1 MTVTLC
7 LIFFLSGASA
17 LIFELL
23 WFRLAGLTF
32 GSSVW
37 ATSVVLSSF
46 MGGLALGC
54 GLAAFWGHRI
64 RSPIRLYAY
73 LECTIAIS
81 GFGLVLA
88 FPKLTGFF
96 VPVFRHFLEQPLF
109 LNAVRGFIAFFLMFV
124 PATAMGTTLPVLVK
138 ALYTAKP
145 NFGRVLG
152 LLYGWNT
159 LGAVGGV
166 ITSELFFVKWF
177 GIRETGLV
185 AASFNLI
192 AAIMALWLSRKHVRP
207 KVVSGE
213 PERPHF
219 SLDFSFIIG
228 RLLLASFLSGLTILA
243 LEVIWFRFILLFFFD
258 HSWNFAVMLAAVLLG
273 ISLGGMVTS
282 KWFQLREGAN
292 NSLVPILFLNGI
304 LVVML
309 YRNFGFVLDFLRE
322 FGNDLRIS
330 LVSLFLMFPV
340 SFISGIVFTML
351 GKTLHEKIEAETQAA
366 GLLTLANTTG
376 GMLGSFLGLFLI
388 PFVGIENSFFVL
400 ALTYGVIALFVCER
414 RQFGL
419 SGRRIPLHH
428 MAAGGFLISLIIY
441 PFGFMARDY
450 LEISIP
456 DFFRAYRGERRV
468 AIREGLTQTIQYLQK
483 DLLGEPYYYRL
494 MTNNYSMS
502 GTTLKA
508 KRYMKMFVYWP
519 MAVHPKPERA
529 LLIGFGVGTT
539 AKGLTDTESLKDIAI
554 VDISRDIIEMS
565 NVVFR
570 NPEENPINDPRVK
583 IIIEDAR
590 FFLLTTER
598 KFDLITAEPSPPA
611 SSGIVNLYT
620 QEYFQLIHD
629 RLSEG
634 GIVTYWLPV
643 YQLKVS
649 EAKSILK
656 AFCNVFSHCSLWSG
670 AGLEW
675 MMVGMKNPQKA
686 ERHGFVRQWY
696 DPVVGSEMRA
706 LGFVIPEQFGSLFI
720 ADGPRL
726 RNWIS
731 DSLPLRDNYPHRIS
745 YELSVEQE
753 KRSQY
758 IPAYWDFMTPDVC
771 RTNFMESEGMK
782 MIWPRYFREMSE
794 EHFATRRMITELL
807 EDRPV
812 PLVPYLHRCYQN
824 PILAHYIP
832 WLFGSDQY
840 AQSIVKKTL
849 GKELNDRSDRV
860 NRLMHLTAIAAQQRR
875 YLQAERFCHLAM
887 KIIGPQNAHKDFFFV
902 RMYFLFITGNKER
915 ALEVGREYINVEGA
929 DSATRKEEVA
939 QYWYWLVNTLQ

>member
-32 GSSVW
+32 GNSVW

-73 LECTIAIS
+73 LEFTIAVS

-109 LNAVRGFIAFFLMFV
+109 LNAVRGSIAFFLMLV
-124 PATAMGTTLPVLVK
+124 PATAMGTTLPILVK
-138 ALYTAKP
+138 ALYAAKP
-145 NFGRVLG
+145 NYGRVLG

-166 ITSELFFVKWF
+166 IASELFFVKWF

-185 AASFNLI
+185 AAGFNII
-192 AAIMALWLSRKHVRP
+192 AAIMALRLSRKHVRP
-207 KVVSGE
+207 KFAPGE
-213 PERPHF
+213 AERPLF
-219 SLDFSFIIG
+219 SLDFSFIVV
-228 RLLLASFLSGLTILA
+228 RLLLASFLSGLTVLA

-258 HSWNFAVMLAAVLLG
+258 SSWNFAVMLAAVLLG
-273 ISLGGMVTS
+273 ISLGGMAAS
-282 KWFQLREGAN
+282 KWFQLREEVN

-304 LVVML
+304 LVVIL
-309 YRNFGFVLDFLRE
+309 YSNFGFALNFLGE
-322 FGNDLRIS
+322 FGNDPRIS
-330 LVSLFLMFPV
+330 FASLFLIFPV

-351 GKTLHEKIEAETQAA
+351 GKTLHEKMEAETQAT

-376 GMLGSFLGLFLI
+376 GMVGSFLGLILI
-388 PFVGIENSFFVL
+388 PLVGIENSFFVL
-400 ALTYGVIALFVCER
+400 ALTYGVIALLVCEIK
-414 RQFGL
+414 QFGL
-419 SGRRIPLHH
+419 LRGKILLHY
-428 MAAGGFLISLIIY
+428 MAAGGFLIFLIIY
-441 PFGFMARDY
+441 PFGLMNSDY

-456 DFFRAYRGERRV
+456 DWVKTHRGERRV

-494 MTNNYSMS
+494 VTNNYSMS
-502 GTTLKA
+502 GTMLRS

-519 MAVHPKPERA
+519 AAVHPKLESA
-529 LLIGFGVGTT
+529 LLIGFGAGIT
-539 AKGLTDTESLKDIAI
+539 AKALTDTESLKDIEI
-554 VDISRDIIEMS
+554 VDISGDIIEMS

-583 IIIEDAR
+583 ILIEDAR

-611 SSGIVNLYT
+611 ASGIVNLYT
-620 QEYFQLIHD
+620 QEYFQLIYD

-675 MMVGMKNPQKA
+675 MIVGMKNPQRA
-686 ERHGFVRQWY
+686 ERNGFVRQWH
-696 DPVVGSEMRA
+696 DPVVGSEMHA
-706 LGFVIPEQFGSLFI
+706 LGFAIPEQFGSLFI

-726 RNWIS
+726 KNWIS
-731 DSLPLRDNYPHRIS
+731 DSSPLRDNYPHRIS
-745 YELSVEQE
+745 YEMSVEPE
-753 KRSQY
+753 KRSQH
-758 IPAYWDFMTPDVC
+758 IPVYWDFMIPDVC
-771 RTNFMESEGMK
+771 RMNFMESERMK
-782 MIWPRYFREMSE
+782 MIWPGYFREISE
-794 EHFATRRMITELL
+794 EYFATRRMINELL
-807 EDRPV
+807 ERRPV
-812 PLVPYLHRCYQN
+812 PRVPYLHKFYQN
-824 PILAHYIP
+824 PVLAHYIL
-832 WLFGSDQY
+832 WLLGTDQY
-840 AQSIVKKTL
+840 GQKIVKKTIR
-849 GKELNDRSDRV
+849 KDLNDRSDMV
-860 NRLMHLTAIAAQQRR
+860 NRLVHLSAIAAQQRE
-875 YLQAERFCHLAM
+875 YLQAERFYDLAM
-887 KIIGPQNAHKDFFFV
+887 KIIEPQNAPRDFFFM
-902 RMYFLFITGNKER
+902 RMYFLFIIGNKER
-915 ALEVGREYINVEGA
+915 ALEVGREYINVGGA
-929 DSATRKEEVA
+929 DSATRKKEVG
-939 QYWYWLVNTLQ
+939 QYWDWLVNTLQ

>member
-54 GLAAFWGHRI
+54 GIAAFWGHRI

-73 LECTIAIS
+73 LEFTIAIS

-88 FPKLTGFF
+88 FPKLTVFF

-109 LNAVRGFIAFFLMFV
+109 LNAVRGFIAFFLMFI

-185 AASFNLI
+185 AASFNII
-192 AAIMALWLSRKHVRP
+192 AAIMALWLSRKHVGP
-207 KVVSGE
+207 KFASGE
-213 PERPHF
+213 GERQHF
-219 SLDFSFIIG
+219 SLDCSFTVV

-258 HSWNFAVMLAAVLLG
+258 NSWNFAVMLAAVLLG
-273 ISLGGMVTS
+273 ISLGGMVAS

-292 NSLVPILFLNGI
+292 NSIVPILFFNGI

-309 YRNFGFVLDFLRE
+309 YRNFGFALDFLRG

-330 LVSLFLMFPV
+330 FVSLFLVFPV

-351 GKTLHEKIEAETQAA
+351 GKTLHEKIGAETQAA

-376 GMLGSFLGLFLI
+376 GMVGSFLGLLLI
-388 PFVGIENSFFVL
+388 PLVGIENSFFTL
-400 ALTYGVIALFVCER
+400 ASTYGVIALFVCER
-414 RQFGL
+414 GQFGL
-419 SGRRIPLHH
+419 LRRKIPLHH
-428 MAAGGFLISLIIY
+428 MAAGGFIISLIIY
-441 PFGFMARDY
+441 PFGLMNRHY
-450 LEISIP
+450 IEISIP
-456 DFFRAYRGERRV
+456 DFLKTFMGERRV
-468 AIREGLTQTIQYLQK
+468 ATREGLTQTIQYLRK

-508 KRYMKMFVYWP
+508 KRYMKLFVYWP
-519 MAVHPKPERA
+519 VAVHPKPERA

-539 AKGLTDTESLKDIAI
+539 AKALTETESLKDIKI

-570 NPEENPINDPRVK
+570 DSKENPISDPRVE
-583 IIIEDAR
+583 IFIEDAR
-590 FFLLTTER
+590 FFLLTTEG
-598 KFDLITAEPSPPA
+598 KFDLITAEPSPPG

-620 QEYFQLIHD
+620 QEYFQLIFD

-656 AFCNVFSHCSLWSG
+656 AFCSVFSHCSIWSG

-675 MMVGMKNPQKA
+675 MMVGMKNPQKT
-686 ERHGFVRQWY
+686 ERNRFARQWY
-696 DPVVGSEMRA
+696 DPVVGSEIRA
-706 LGFVIPEQFGSLFI
+706 LGFGIPEQFGSLFI

-726 RNWIS
+726 RNWIA
-731 DSLPLRDNYPHRIS
+731 DSLPLKDNYPHRIS
-745 YELSVEQE
+745 YELTVEKE

-758 IPAYWDFMTPDVC
+758 IPVYWNFMTTDVC
-771 RTNFMESEGMK
+771 RMNFMESETMK
-782 MIWPRYFREMSE
+782 MIWPGYFRGMAE
-794 EHFATRRMITELL
+794 EHFATRRMINELL
-807 EDRPV
+807 ENQPV
-812 PLVPYLHRCYQN
+812 PVVAYLHRCYQN
-824 PILAHYIP
+824 PLLAHYIP

-840 AQSIVKKTL
+840 AQNIVKKTL
-849 GKELNDRSDRV
+849 RKKLNDRSDMV
-860 NRLMHLTAIAAQQRR
+860 NRLVHLSAMAAQQRK
-875 YLQAERFCHLAM
+875 YLQAERFYYLAM
-887 KIIGPQNAHKDFFFV
+887 KIIGPQNAPKDFFFV
-902 RMYFLFITGNKER
+902 RMYFLFVTGNKER
-915 ALEVGREYINVEGA
+915 ALEVGQEYINAGGT
-929 DSATRKEEVA
+929 DSATRKEEVDE
-939 QYWYWLVNTLQ
+939 YSNWLVNTLR